1 MRSKG
6 RAARVIF
13 VALSAGVLGMAE
25 AVGRD
30 ESNDDDTYSERE
42 HIRVKTAQARDLLGK
57 TPAAAFGPPRHPDGA
72 PDFDVIDTDLD
83 AEQADAEGGDRRH

>member
-1 MRSKG
+1 
-6 RAARVIF
+6 
-13 VALSAGVLGMAE
+13 MAE